1 MTLSSELILT
11 RDTTATIIPAGEE
24 QVLKAG
30 TSAVISQA
38 LGGTVTIRTDCGLF
52 RLAAED
58 WDALGESAVNTLN
71 ADVKTNKASTSQT
84 PHCSEHTTFPKSHKP
99 HTTTYPRSSHKL

>member
-1 MTLSSELILT
+1 MILNSDLILT

-38 LGGTVTIRTDCGLF
+38 LGGTVTL
-52 RLAAED
+52 
-58 WDALGESAVNTLN
+58 V
-71 ADVKTNKASTSQT
+71 
-84 PHCSEHTTFPKSHKP
+84 
-99 HTTTYPRSSHKL
+99 